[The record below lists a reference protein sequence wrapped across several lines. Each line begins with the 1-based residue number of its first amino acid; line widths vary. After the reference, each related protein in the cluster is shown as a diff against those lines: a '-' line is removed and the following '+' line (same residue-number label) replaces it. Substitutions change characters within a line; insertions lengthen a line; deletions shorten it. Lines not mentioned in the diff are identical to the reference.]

1 MKRVL
6 VLKGEGLNCER
17 ETAAAFQRFG
27 AHVDILNVRELLSRP
42 ARLLES
48 DILALPGGF
57 SYGDE
62 IQSGHILGMA
72 LKDALKDV
80 WPMFLRRKGL
90 AIGICNG
97 FQTLM
102 KMGVF
107 ESERTIALVH
117 NSPAGFQD
125 RWVTMNVQNSKCVW
139 TRGMEG
145 KKMQL
150 PMRHGEGRIWSEST
164 TPEMLKDQGQVVFTY
179 SENVNGSMGQIAGIT
194 DASGQVLGLMPHPEA
209 ALETWLMPDVSMNE
223 SIQFNAQLFQNALQY
238 SGEVT
243 HA

>member
-17 ETAAAFQRFG
+17 ETAAAFLRFG
-27 AHVDILNVRELLSRP
+27 GPVDVLNVRELLSRP

-72 LKDALKDV
+72 LKEALKDV
-80 WPMFLRRKGL
+80 WPMFLRRRGL

-107 ESERTIALVH
+107 ETERTMALVH

-125 RWVTMNVQNSKCVW
+125 RWVEMNVQKSKCVW
-139 TRGMEG
+139 TRGMAG
-145 KKMQL
+145 KKMRL
-150 PMRHGEGRIWSEST
+150 PMRHGEGRIWSETT
-164 TPEMLKDQGQVVFTY
+164 TPEMLQTQGQIVFTY
-179 SENVNGSMGQIAGIT
+179 SEDVNGSMGRIAGIT
-194 DASGQVLGLMPHPEA
+194 DASGQILGLMPHPEA
-209 ALETWLMPDVSMNE
+209 ALETWLMPDSTMNDA
-223 SIQFNAQLFQNALQY
+223 IQLNAQLFQNALQY

>member
-27 AHVDILNVRELLSRP
+27 GHVDILNVRELLARP

-62 IQSGHILGMA
+62 IQSGHILGLA
-72 LKDALKDV
+72 LKKAFMDV
-80 WPMFLRRKGL
+80 WPMFLKRRGL

-107 ESERTIALVH
+107 ETERTLALVH

-125 RWVTMNVQNSKCVW
+125 RWVSMRVHPSHCVW
-139 TRGMEG
+139 TKGLEG
-145 KKMQL
+145 KTMQL
-150 PMRHGEGRIWSEST
+150 PMRHGEGRIWSELT
-164 TPEMLKDQGQVVFTY
+164 TPERLMQQGQVVFTY

-194 DASGQVLGLMPHPEA
+194 DATGQVLGLMPHPEA
-209 ALETWLMPDVSMNE
+209 ALESWIFPDVAM
-223 SIQFNAQLFQNALQY
+223 IDALPLNAKLFQNALTT
-238 SGEVT
+238 EVI